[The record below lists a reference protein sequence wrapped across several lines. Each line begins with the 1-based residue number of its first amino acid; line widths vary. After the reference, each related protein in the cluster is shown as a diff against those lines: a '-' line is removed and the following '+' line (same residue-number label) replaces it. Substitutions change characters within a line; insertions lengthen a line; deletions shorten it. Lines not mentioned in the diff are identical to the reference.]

1 MMGKK
6 RAMLLGLDGADPVVI
21 KRLMAEGRMPNLEK
35 LLKEG
40 TATEGLNMMG
50 VFPTVTPP
58 NWTTLATGN

>member
-1 MMGKK
+1 MFMMGKK

-40 TATEGLNMMG
+40 TATESLSMM
-50 VFPTVTPP
+50 
-58 NWTTLATGN
+58 

>member
-6 RAMLLGLDGADPVVI
+6 IAMLLGLDGADPVVI

-40 TATEGLNMMG
+40 TATESLSMM
-50 VFPTVTPP
+50 
-58 NWTTLATGN
+58 